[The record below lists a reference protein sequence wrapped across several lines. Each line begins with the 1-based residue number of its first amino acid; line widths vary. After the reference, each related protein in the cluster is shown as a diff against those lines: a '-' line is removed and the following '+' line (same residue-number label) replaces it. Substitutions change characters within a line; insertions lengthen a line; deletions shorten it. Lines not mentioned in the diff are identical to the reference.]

1 MMCSLFL
8 RVICS
13 VSEGG
18 AHQASATHKVH
29 QLSPVSLPTCQ
40 VLLGCLASFCQV
52 LVRLI
57 NYSGLCRITASV
69 AAQNSTLSR
78 WRSSQTSPEMETR
91 GLLSSDGD
99 SLLLQIKRDP
109 QMQSA
114 IIRALTGG

>member
-1 MMCSLFL
+1 MTAVTKATTADEDQSLCSVVAVKKHRNLLIKRSTFCFGLSSTMIFFMLCSLFL

-18 AHQASATHKVH
+18 AHQASTTHKVH
-29 QLSPVSLPTCQ
+29 QLSPLSLPTCQ

-69 AAQNSTLSR
+69 AT
-78 WRSSQTSPEMETR
+78 
-91 GLLSSDGD
+91 
-99 SLLLQIKRDP
+99 
-109 QMQSA
+109 
-114 IIRALTGG
+114 